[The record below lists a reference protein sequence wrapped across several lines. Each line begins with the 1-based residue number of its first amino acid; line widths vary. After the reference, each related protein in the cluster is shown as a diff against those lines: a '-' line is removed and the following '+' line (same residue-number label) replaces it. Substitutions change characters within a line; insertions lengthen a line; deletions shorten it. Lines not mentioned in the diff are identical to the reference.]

1 LCVSNPNCFVRNIG
15 GPISYAQHK
24 NNFLM
29 KTSAIKLTCS
39 ESLIR
44 LQPMKKKNE
53 NVSLN
58 NNKIRPHGIVSDGR
72 VYDGIGENC
81 GLFGIFGDEDAV
93 RKTYFGLYS
102 LQHRGQE
109 SAGIASSDGDSIQC
123 YTGMGTVR
131 RVFRSGQDIFEKLS
145 NPIAIGHVR
154 YSTTGTSKVINSQPL
169 LAEYSRGQVAV
180 AHNGNL
186 INAPLLRDEYE
197 AYGSIFKSTSD
208 TEIII
213 HLLAKPTHISKPDP
227 LGHVLNHLQGAFSLL
242 FLYSD
247 RIEAVRD
254 PYGIRPLCIGKT
266 PEGSYVV
273 ASETCAF
280 DTIGAEYIREVQP
293 GEIVTLDK
301 DGLHSR
307 FFVPPETIKPAH
319 CIFEHVYFAK
329 QNSTLFGENVH
340 QFRKKLGRQLAVE
353 NPVDGDVVIPVPDS
367 GTSSAIGYSE
377 QSKIPF
383 DMGMV
388 RSHYVGRTFIS
399 PEQRQRELEV
409 KLKLAIIKEVVNG
422 KRIVVVDDSIVRG
435 TTTRGKIRT
444 LRQAGAKEIHMRV
457 SCPPI
462 RFPCFYGVDF
472 PTKEELLANNR
483 DLEQIREFLE
493 VDSIGYIS
501 LEGMLSCTALPIDHY
516 CTACWSGKYVIP
528 VNTAVNKSSLERY
541 QLRMFD
547 EQNY

>member
-1 LCVSNPNCFVRNIG
+1 MKQTVE
-15 GPISYAQHK
+15 
-24 NNFLM
+24 NNFSDNDF
-29 KTSAIKLTCS
+29 TGCCGSAK
-39 ESLIR
+39 ESQPCNGIR
-44 LQPMKKKNE
+44 
-53 NVSLN
+53 
-58 NNKIRPHGIVSDGR
+58 
-72 VYDGIGENC
+72 ENC
-81 GLFGIFGDEDAV
+81 GLFGIFGDKEAV
-93 RKTYFGLYS
+93 VKTYFGLHS

-109 SAGIASSDGDSIQC
+109 SAGIASSDGESIQC

-131 RVFRSGQDIFEKLS
+131 RVFRSGQDIFEKLE

-169 LAEYSRGQVAV
+169 LAEYSRGQVAI

-213 HLLAKPTHISKPDP
+213 HLLAKPTHVSKPDP
-227 LGHVLNHLQGAFSLL
+227 LGHVLNHLQGAYSLL
-242 FLYSD
+242 FLFSD
-247 RIEAVRD
+247 RIEAARD
-254 PYGIRPLCIGKT
+254 PFGIRPLCVGKI
-266 PEGSYVV
+266 PDGAFVV

-280 DTIGAEYIREVQP
+280 DTIGAEYLREILP

-301 DGLHSR
+301 NGMHSR
-307 FFVPPETIKPAH
+307 FFVSPESIRPAH

-340 QFRKKLGRQLAVE
+340 HFRKKLGRQLAVE
-353 NPVDGDVVIPVPDS
+353 HPVAGDVVIPVPDS
-367 GTSSAIGYSE
+367 GTSAAIGYSE

-383 DMGMV
+383 DMGLV

-409 KLKLAIIKEVVNG
+409 KLKLAIVREVVDG

-435 TTTRGKIRT
+435 TTTRSKIRA
-444 LRQAGAKEIHMRV
+444 LHQAGAREIHMRV

-462 RFPCFYGVDF
+462 RYPCFYGVDF

-483 DLEQIREFLE
+483 NLEQIREFLE

-501 LEGMLSCTALPIDHY
+501 LEGMLSCAILPADHY

-528 VNTAVNKSSLERY
+528 VKAYVNKYSLERY
-541 QLRMFD
+541 QLRMFEEHD
-547 EQNY
+547 V